1 MEAPPRRFLPLT
13 PKLPALVVVFCA
25 LALPGAPTFAAK
37 NNPAAPAPAE
47 KGEVAEKKADLTELR
62 KKIDALQKDISA
74 AEGSKAEVADQLKDS
89 ERSISHLQRELRELG
104 EQKGDLQGTLR
115 ELGQQSRSLESQLE
129 AQQAQLEQLLYR
141 QYLRGSPDSLQLL
154 LNGDDPNQIARDLY
168 YLGAVAR
175 ARAELLQQ
183 IEATLKKKQALTT
196 STRERAAALASVEEK
211 QKEKHGKL
219 VTQREQKKATLSKI
233 SAQIATQKAEV
244 GALQRDEKRMTQL
257 IARLSKLIAARTA
270 PKRAPAK
277 GGEAGARP
285 GKPGAP
291 EIENEQL
298 PQAAP
303 TGSFARQKGSLR
315 LPVKGTVTNRFGG
328 QRQEGSS
335 WKGLFIRSPV
345 GSEVK
350 AVAGGRVVFAEW
362 MRGFGNLLIV
372 DHGDSFLSIYGNN
385 DALLKNVGDS
395 IRSGDTV
402 ATVGNSGGNPES
414 GLYFEIRHQGQP
426 VDPLKWASL
435 K

>member
-1 MEAPPRRFLPLT
+1 MPPPRLLLT
-13 PKLPALVVVFCA
+13 HRHPRRLIAALCGA
-25 LALPGAPTFAAK
+25 LALTGVPAHAAK
-37 NNPAAPAPAE
+37 PKSPPAPAE
-47 KGEVAEKKADLTELR
+47 KAEVAERKADLKELR
-62 KKIDALQKDISA
+62 EKIDALQKDIST
-74 AEGSKAEVADQLKDS
+74 AEGSRAEVADQLKDS

-104 EQKGDLQGTLR
+104 EQKGELQGTLR
-115 ELGQQSRSLESQLE
+115 ELGQQSRTLEGQLA

-141 QYLRGSPDSLQLL
+141 QYLRGSRDTLQLL

-168 YLGAVAR
+168 YLGSVAR
-175 ARAELLQQ
+175 ARAELLTQL
-183 IEATLKKKQALTT
+183 EATLKKKQALAA
-196 STRERAAALASVEEK
+196 STRDRAAALAAVEAK
-211 QKEKHGKL
+211 QKEQHGKL

-233 SAQIATQKAEV
+233 SAQIASQKKEV
-244 GALQRDEKRMTQL
+244 GALQRDEKRMAQL
-257 IARLSKLIAARTA
+257 IDRLSKLIAARTA
-270 PKRAPAK
+270 PPKRPPAK
-277 GGEAGARP
+277 AGEAPPRRD
-285 GKPGAP
+285 KPSAP

-303 TGSFARQKGSLR
+303 AGSFARQKGSLR

-328 QRQEGSS
+328 PRQEGST
-335 WKGLFIRSPV
+335 WKGLFIRSQV

-350 AVAGGRVVFAEW
+350 AIAGGRVVFAEW

-385 DALLKNVGDS
+385 DALLKHVGDS
-395 IRSGDTV
+395 IRGGDTI